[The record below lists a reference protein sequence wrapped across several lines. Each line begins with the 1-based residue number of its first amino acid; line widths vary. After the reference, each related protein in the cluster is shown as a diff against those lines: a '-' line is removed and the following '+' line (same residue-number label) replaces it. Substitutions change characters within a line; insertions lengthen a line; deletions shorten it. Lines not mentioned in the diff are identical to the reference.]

1 MNWQLNKKITI
12 GFAIAILVII
22 IVGLVSYKTIDNF
35 RTTNEREIRV
45 RKTLEQLEDVFSTV
59 KDVETGQRGFIITG
73 KESYVEPYNNAK
85 ATIHNELNELRGLIK
100 DENQLINL
108 DALEKLIKTKLILSN
123 QLIEV
128 RKNSGFEAV
137 LKIILTDE
145 SKLLMDSI
153 RALTNKMV
161 LYEDTH
167 FQEKSNIAV
176 SSGKN
181 AVLVIIIGNVIAL
194 VFILAAVIIINFDIK
209 KRIKIEE
216 ELKTAKEIAE
226 EANKTEEQF
235 LANMS
240 HEIRTPM
247 NAVVGMT
254 NLILQSQLTPKQ
266 FEYMKAIKQS
276 SDNLLIIINDI
287 LDFSKIR
294 AGKIET
300 ESIDFRLGEIL
311 QGLYNTFRFK
321 TEEKNLKFI
330 NKIDPSLPDV
340 IIGDPVRLNQILI
353 NLIGNAIK
361 FTEIGSITI
370 ECQQIER
377 GDELVTIKFSVTD
390 TGIGIKE
397 DKLDTIFESFSQA
410 ASDTTRKYGGTGL
423 GLTISKQLIELQGG
437 KIVVHSTI
445 NKGTT
450 FSFTLPFAIG
460 SQNNIQEFKLKEI
473 NTTNL
478 DGLRILLV
486 DDNDLNRVVAVDTL
500 TLLIKNLTIDIA
512 ENGRIAL
519 EKVDKG
525 NYDIV
530 LMDVHMPE
538 LDGYET
544 TRRIRN
550 EKKSYHEIPI
560 MAMTASA
567 TIEEVQKCLKSGM
580 DDCIAKPFDPAVL
593 LRKIS
598 TLVARDEAESS
609 AEEPTK
615 SNLPKEE
622 LIPISNTST
631 QKNKEEASS
640 KSLLDLSFLKKITG
654 NDNAYTLKYIT
665 MMLESIPKDLV
676 NLNDYCSKKNWSELK
691 GSAHSMKPKINYIG
705 LKEGLE
711 IITNIENYADQQLN
725 LDLLPQMLSRFNVI
739 LQTALQELENEK
751 TNYQNL

>member
-12 GFAIAILVII
+12 GFSIAILVIF
-22 IVGLVSYKTIDNF
+22 IVGVVAYQTINNF
-35 RTTNEREIRV
+35 RLNNEHEISV
-45 RKTLEQLEDVFSTV
+45 RKTLEQLEEVFSTV

-73 KESYVEPYNNAK
+73 KENYVEPYNIAK
-85 ATIHNELNELRGLIK
+85 ANIKSELTELRELISDDK
-100 DENQLINL
+100 QLKNL
-108 DALEKLIKTKLILSN
+108 DALEKLITTKLILSN
-123 QLIEV
+123 HLIEV
-128 RKNSGFEAV
+128 RKKEGFDAA
-137 LKIILTDE
+137 LKIIQTDE

-153 RALTNKMV
+153 RTLTTKMID
-161 LYEDTH
+161 YEDAR
-167 FQEKSNIAV
+167 FQEKSDVAV

-181 AVLVIIIGNVIAL
+181 ATQIIIVGNVIAL
-194 VFILAAVIIINFDIK
+194 VFLLIAIIILNLDIK
-209 KRIKIEE
+209 QRIKTEE
-216 ELKTAKEIAE
+216 ELKEAKEIAE

-266 FEYMKAIKQS
+266 LEYMKAIKQS

-294 AGKIET
+294 AGKIEV
-300 ESIDFRLGEIL
+300 ESIDFNLGEIL

-370 ECQQIER
+370 ECLQVKR
-377 GDELVTIKFSVTD
+377 DDELVTIKFSVTD

-397 DKLDTIFESFSQA
+397 DKLGTIFESFSQA

-423 GLTISKQLIELQGG
+423 GLTISKQLIEIQGG
-437 KIVVHSTI
+437 EISVHSAI

-460 SQNNIQEFKLKEI
+460 SQNNIEEFKIKEI

-500 TLLIKNLTIDIA
+500 TLLIKDLTIDIA
-512 ENGRIAL
+512 ENGKIAL

-550 EKKSYHEIPI
+550 EKNAYHEIPI

-580 DDCIAKPFDPAVL
+580 DDCIAKPFDPTVL

-598 TLVARDEAESS
+598 TLVAREDVTP
-609 AEEPTK
+609 EPAT
-615 SNLPKEE
+615 
-622 LIPISNTST
+622 IS
-631 QKNKEEASS
+631 NKEEIVATSTTS
-640 KSLLDLSFLKKITG
+640 KEEVKEEILNTSLINLSFLKSLTG
-654 NDNAYTLKYIT
+654 NDNTFTLKYIV

-676 NLNDYCSKKNWSELK
+676 LLNTNYSEKDWPSLK
-691 GSAHSMKPKINYIG
+691 STAHSMKPKVNYIG

-711 IITNIENYADQQLN
+711 IITKVENYAEQQIN
-725 LDLLPQMLSRFNVI
+725 LDSFPELLSKFNSI
-739 LQTALQELENEK
+739 LQVALLELENEK
-751 TNYQNL
+751 KKHETLNT

>member
-1 MNWQLNKKITI
+1 
-12 GFAIAILVII
+12 
-22 IVGLVSYKTIDNF
+22 
-35 RTTNEREIRV
+35 
-45 RKTLEQLEDVFSTV
+45 
-59 KDVETGQRGFIITG
+59 
-73 KESYVEPYNNAK
+73 
-85 ATIHNELNELRGLIK
+85 
-100 DENQLINL
+100 
-108 DALEKLIKTKLILSN
+108 
-123 QLIEV
+123 
-128 RKNSGFEAV
+128 
-137 LKIILTDE
+137 
-145 SKLLMDSI
+145 
-153 RALTNKMV
+153 
-161 LYEDTH
+161 
-167 FQEKSNIAV
+167 
-176 SSGKN
+176 
-181 AVLVIIIGNVIAL
+181 
-194 VFILAAVIIINFDIK
+194 
-209 KRIKIEE
+209 
-216 ELKTAKEIAE
+216 
-226 EANKTEEQF
+226 
-235 LANMS
+235 
-240 HEIRTPM
+240 
-247 NAVVGMT
+247 
-254 NLILQSQLTPKQ
+254 
-266 FEYMKAIKQS
+266 IKQS

-370 ECQQIER
+370 ECVQVER
-377 GDELVTIKFSVTD
+377 NDKLVTIKFSVTD

-423 GLTISKQLIELQGG
+423 GLTISKQLIEIQGG
-437 KIVVHSTI
+437 KIAVHSTI

-450 FSFTLPFAIG
+450 FSFTLPFSIG

-550 EKKSYHEIPI
+550 EKNSYHEIPI

-598 TLVARDEAESS
+598 TLVAREEV
-609 AEEPTK
+609 EPTTDQ
-615 SNLPKEE
+615 STNNSPKEE
-622 LIPISNTST
+622 SITANNIQKEEIKEERST
-631 QKNKEEASS
+631 QN
-640 KSLLDLSFLKKITG
+640 LIDLAFLKKITG

-665 MMLESIPKDLV
+665 MMLESLPKDLV
-676 NLNDYCSKKNWSELK
+676 NLNDHCSEKNWPELK
-691 GSAHSMKPKINYIG
+691 GAAHSMKPKINYIG

-711 IITNIENYADQQLN
+711 IITSIENYADQQIN
-725 LDLLPQMLSRFNVI
+725 LDLLPTMLSKFNDI
-739 LQTALQELENEK
+739 LQVALQELENEK
-751 TNYQNL
+751 TNYQN

>member
-12 GFAIAILVII
+12 GFSLAILVIL
-22 IVGLVSYKTIDNF
+22 IVGIVAYQTINNF
-35 RTTNEREIRV
+35 RLTNEREIRV

-85 ATIHNELNELRGLIK
+85 STIHAELKELRGLIN
-100 DENQLINL
+100 DETQLKNL
-108 DALEKLIKTKLILSN
+108 DTLEKLINTKLVLSN
-123 QLIEV
+123 ALIEA
-128 RKNSGFEAV
+128 RKSGGFEAA

-153 RALTNKMV
+153 RALTNKMIS
-161 LYEDTH
+161 YEDSR
-167 FQEKSNIAV
+167 FQEKSNFAV

-181 AVLVIIIGNVIAL
+181 AVQIIIAGNVIAL
-194 VFILAAVIIINFDIK
+194 VFIIAAMIILNIDIK
-209 KRIKIEE
+209 KRIKTEE
-216 ELKTAKEIAE
+216 ELKIAKEVAE

-254 NLILQSQLTPKQ
+254 NLILQSELTQKQ

-321 TEEKNLKFI
+321 TEEKNLQFI

-370 ECQQIER
+370 ECVQLKRENEI
-377 GDELVTIKFSVTD
+377 VTIKFSVKD

-397 DKLDTIFESFSQA
+397 DKLGTIFESFSQA

-437 KIVVHSTI
+437 EISVQSEI
-445 NKGTT
+445 GKGTT

-460 SQNNIQEFKLKEI
+460 SENNIEEFKLKEV
-473 NTTNL
+473 NTNNL
-478 DGLRILLV
+478 ADLKILLV
-486 DDNDLNRVVAVDTL
+486 DDNELNRVVAVDTL
-500 TLLIKNLTIDIA
+500 TLLIKGLTIDIA
-512 ENGRIAL
+512 INGKIAL
-519 EKVDKG
+519 EKVDQG

-544 TRRIRN
+544 TRRIRSSQ
-550 EKKSYHEIPI
+550 KAYHEIPI

-598 TLVARDEAESS
+598 SLVVRDEKTIEAAMNS
-609 AEEPTK
+609 TK
-615 SNLPKEE
+615 QENVVIDTTPKE
-622 LIPISNTST
+622 IPKEVISGNGII
-631 QKNKEEASS
+631 
-640 KSLLDLSFLKKITG
+640 DLAFLKKITG

-676 NLNDYCSKKNWSELK
+676 NLNDECAQNDWPSLK
-691 GSAHSMKPKINYIG
+691 GTAHSMKPKVNYIG
-705 LKEGLE
+705 VKEGLE
-711 IITNIENYADQQLN
+711 IIANIESYADQQIN
-725 LDLLPQMLSRFNVI
+725 LDQLPQMLSRFNQI
-739 LQTALQELENEK
+739 MQIALQELENEK
-751 TNYQNL
+751 TKYQN